1 MIKHISNNTD
11 FQKEVLDNSKIVLA
25 DFFAEWCGPCQ
36 MLALVLENISK
47 TKTDV
52 DIVKIDID
60 KNMELA
66 SKYNIEVVPT
76 LLFFKDGNLKKTL
89 TGYMPEN
96 SLVKEFENL

>member
-36 MLALVLENISK
+36 MLAPVLENISK

-52 DIVKIDID
+52 YIVKIDID

>member
-36 MLALVLENISK
+36 MLAPVLENISK

-96 SLVKEFENL
+96 SLVKEFETL

>member
-36 MLALVLENISK
+36 MLAPVLENITK